1 MIDFWW
7 KNVYNGKFVAKRKK
21 NGIMCHFAT
30 KLFVNRWH
38 GNLSMPAYPHD
49 NWSMSSEF
57 GYTCNMSLATDIMLS
72 RVLKLDVKRLAFC
85 NGNN

>member
-1 MIDFWW
+1 
-7 KNVYNGKFVAKRKK
+7 
-21 NGIMCHFAT
+21 
-30 KLFVNRWH
+30 
-38 GNLSMPAYPHD
+38 MPAYPHD

-72 RVLKLDVKRLAFC
+72 KVLKLDVKRLAFC